1 MAPAGWGVTSLN
13 RKTEKKGLLIVI
25 SGPSGVGKDT
35 LIKRLLEQDPN
46 LRYSV
51 SCTTRAPRPGEVDGV
66 DYSFVSRERFQE
78 LIDEGA
84 FLEHAVY
91 NGNLYGTLIE
101 RVERERQAGHDVVLK
116 IEVKGAE
123 QVRAKVPDAIFIF
136 VAPPSVD
143 ELVKRQIKRNTETS
157 EDMEA
162 RRQIATR
169 EMDYAARYD
178 HVVVNDELEHAAAEI
193 LAILQQARSSQ
204 T

>member
-1 MAPAGWGVTSLN
+1 MK
-13 RKTEKKGLLIVI
+13 RRGLLVVI

-35 LIKRLLEQDPN
+35 LIKRLLEQDAN

-66 DYSFVSRERFQE
+66 DYSFVSRERFQQ
-78 LIDEGA
+78 LVDEGA
-84 FLEHAVY
+84 FLEHATY

-101 RVERERQAGHDVVLK
+101 RVERVRGAGNDVVLK

-157 EDMEA
+157 QDMEA

-169 EMDYAARYD
+169 EMEYAARYD
-178 HVVVNDELEHAAAEI
+178 HVVINDELERAVTEI
-193 LAILQQARSSQ
+193 LALIHAARSSH